1 MLPCPPRISSVSRNN
16 SCNLNETL
24 LIGDNIGRFYDIVLG
39 LNIKFVSPIN
49 LFSFFLILKRILEW
63 LVLLKV
69 CG

>member
-49 LFSFFLILKRILEW
+49 LFFLFF
-63 LVLLKV
+63 
-69 CG
+69 